1 MFQLLHRN
9 GVTHS
14 KNIYVENDAYY
25 DLPTLKNKVETVDPV
40 LPPNENDGVG
50 SFSTKVK

>member
-14 KNIYVENDAYY
+14 KNIYAEIFY
-25 DLPTLKNKVETVDPV
+25 DLPTLNNKVETVDPV